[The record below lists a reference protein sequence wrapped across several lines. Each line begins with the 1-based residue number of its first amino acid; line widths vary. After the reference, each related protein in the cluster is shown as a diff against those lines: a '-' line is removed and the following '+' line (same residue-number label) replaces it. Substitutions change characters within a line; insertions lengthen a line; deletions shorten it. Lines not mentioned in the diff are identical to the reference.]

1 MFLNKQR
8 RIGIL
13 LFAATMLVV
22 TSTPFVEFAS
32 LPHEIRIFEGKTS
45 KLHFS
50 LPASTVVTSPEQ
62 SIRVNTLGGAQPQ
75 AEQAKET
82 LKASKEPD
90 GVTIEALSQG
100 SAEIQFKLGSIPL
113 KKVKVNVLPDIKV
126 YPGGQSIGVKLSS
139 VGVVVVGHHF
149 IETDSG
155 KSSPG
160 EDADVKVGD
169 VILKMNNKKLNSLDD
184 ISDIVEKAGRNG
196 EKLELEILRG
206 KEKMNLALQ
215 PVLDP
220 KEKKYRLG
228 LYIRNSAAGVGTLT
242 FYHPDTGAYGA
253 LGHVISDVDTQKPII
268 VGNGSIVN
276 SSVSSIEKGESGQP
290 GEKFARFINENHVLG
305 DIKKNTPF
313 GIFGHMKKN
322 PANSSLHNKAIPIA
336 LNEEVEKGPAQIYT
350 VIEGEKVE
358 KYDIEI
364 VEVVQQKFPATKGL
378 VIKVTD
384 PVLLEK
390 TGGIVQGMSGSP
402 IIQNG
407 KLVGA
412 VTHVFIN
419 DPTSGYGC
427 FIEWMLEDAGISVQ
441 PTSYQE
447 KAA

>member
-1 MFLNKQR
+1 M
-8 RIGIL
+8 IGIL
-13 LFAATMLVV
+13 LFVATLVLV
-22 TSTPFVEFAS
+22 TSAPFLEFAS
-32 LPHEIRIFEGKTS
+32 LPHEIRMFEGKTS
-45 KLHFS
+45 TLHFS
-50 LPASTVVTSPEQ
+50 LPTSTEVISSAASGTMAVDAGPGGKQGLQETV
-62 SIRVNTLGGAQPQ
+62 
-75 AEQAKET
+75 
-82 LKASKEPD
+82 KASKVNE
-90 GVTIEALSQG
+90 GVTIEALHQG
-100 SAEIQFKLGSIPL
+100 LAEIQLKLGQIPL

-149 IETDSG
+149 IETEEG
-155 KSSPG
+155 KLSPG
-160 EDADVKVGD
+160 EEANVKVGD
-169 VILKMNNKKLNSLDD
+169 VILKMNDVKLNSLDE
-184 ISDIVEKAGRNG
+184 IGDIVEQAGKSG
-196 EKLELEILRG
+196 EQLNLEVLRG
-206 KEKMNLALQ
+206 KEKLHLTLN
-215 PVLDP
+215 PVMDA

-242 FYHPDTGAYGA
+242 FYHPDSGAYGA

-290 GEKFARFINENHVLG
+290 GEKFARFINENKVLG

-313 GIFGHMKKN
+313 GIFGHMKEN
-322 PANSSLHNKAIPIA
+322 PGNGFLNEPIPIA
-336 LNEEVEKGPAQIYT
+336 LNEEVEKGPAEIYT
-350 VIEGEKVE
+350 VVEGEKVE

-364 VEVVQQKFPATKGL
+364 VEVVNQKFPATKGL

-441 PTSYQE
+441 SINLDE
-447 KAA
+447 AA